1 MGEIRQCPRCGQ
13 TMAAVGDAPSAICP
27 HCASA
32 VDGREA
38 KAAGRAAPDRAAAGA
53 AGSGA
58 PPHSGAAAAARPA
71 APKAAP
77 ARPRPAAAAGLPAAR
92 IPTPDSPVP
101 GSPAQR
107 SPVPSSPTPG
117 SRAPSSP
124 AVGSPGPTPPVVSPP
139 GPVISVDPSPRAA
152 AGRKRSADG
161 GLQMSTR
168 LAGLPLWQW
177 LAGVFLAG
185 CALSALVVYLVW
197 PRAPQRLIVGVDQR
211 EAAGDQKHAAGGN
224 RPAAAK
230 PAASGRSGGS
240 QQAKEKPAAIAA
252 DGFPRATT
260 ARNINEVM
268 RAIVKIEIPAAADH
282 EGAKG
287 TGFFINDKAWIATCW
302 HVVADAPPATQA
314 RLADGSV
321 LPLSGIIAKAPEYDL
336 AILKPAQWPA
346 QLTYL
351 DISYDLEPPL
361 GGEVFAF
368 GHPLNED
375 FVVRKG
381 SISSLLTT
389 NQLLDEARKNHAL
402 GAKTEFSRSMQWIR
416 HDTAIL
422 PGNSG
427 GPLFFNDGRVLGVN
441 SFINV
446 LTRSGYASHVRHLR
460 DLATKA
466 GDQVEPFGK
475 SESSLVFD
483 TEPPF
488 SPGEIEISQKRLEEL
503 AESVVAGRADPA
515 SADEYAPWSDLAR
528 QMTFAHYTRLDSV
541 PEPADVVASR
551 AKAAGRAFER
561 LIRRDYRPA
570 QVKALG
576 ERVAEGLATPKSG
589 VIFFGIVVAD
599 VPGLVIFQIE
609 GTDRIVGVPNE
620 GSTGEQSAGGRRL
633 VVGVV
638 APRSLTVQGPKGM
651 MQIPMVLSHH
661 FGPLP

>member
-1 MGEIRQCPRCGQ
+1 M
-13 TMAAVGDAPSAICP
+13 T
-27 HCASA
+27 
-32 VDGREA
+32 
-38 KAAGRAAPDRAAAGA
+38 
-53 AGSGA
+53 
-58 PPHSGAAAAARPA
+58 
-71 APKAAP
+71 
-77 ARPRPAAAAGLPAAR
+77 
-92 IPTPDSPVP
+92 
-101 GSPAQR
+101 
-107 SPVPSSPTPG
+107 
-117 SRAPSSP
+117 
-124 AVGSPGPTPPVVSPP
+124 
-139 GPVISVDPSPRAA
+139 
-152 AGRKRSADG
+152 
-161 GLQMSTR
+161 TR

-177 LAGVFLAG
+177 LAGVFLLG
-185 CALSALVVYLVW
+185 CGLSALVVYLIW
-197 PRAPQRLIVGVDQR
+197 AREPQRLIVGVDQR
-211 EAAGDQKHAAGGN
+211 EAAGDQKDAAGGK
-224 RPAAAK
+224 RPAAGK
-230 PAASGRSGGS
+230 LSGSGRPVGS
-240 QQAKEKPAAIAA
+240 QQPKEQPAAIAS
-252 DGFPRATT
+252 DGFPRATA

-268 RAIVKIEIPAAADH
+268 RAIVKIEIPAAGEH
-282 EGAKG
+282 EGGKG

-302 HVVADAPPATQA
+302 HVVDDATSATQA

-351 DISYDLEPPL
+351 DIGYDEEPPL

-402 GAKTEFSRSMQWIR
+402 GAKSEFARSMQWIR

-460 DLATKA
+460 ELAA
-466 GDQVEPFGK
+466 RASDRAEPFG
-475 SESSLVFD
+475 SGESSRVFD

-515 SADEYAPWSDLAR
+515 SAEEYAPWSDLAR
-528 QMTFAHYTRLDSV
+528 QMTFAHYSRLDSV
-541 PEPADVVASR
+541 PEPADVVAAR
-551 AKAAGRAFER
+551 AKAATRAFDR
-561 LIRRDYRPA
+561 LVRREYRPA

-576 ERVAEGLATPKSG
+576 QRAADSLSSPKSG
-589 VIFFGIVVAD
+589 VVFFGIIVAD
-599 VPGLVIFQIE
+599 VPGLMIFQIE

-620 GSTGEQSAGGRRL
+620 GSAGEESAGGRRL

-651 MQIPMVLSHH
+651 IQIPMVLSHH